1 MLKTYMK
8 GTLPKQ
14 YTRVHDENWYDKRDI
29 DLFLE
34 TRIETVDESEKIL
47 LQTLERTLA
56 TISCWL
62 QQAGIH
68 VNYRKMK
75 DSITSTTCGLWM
87 MLRKSGKLLKTQLVL
102 L

>member
-29 DLFLE
+29 DLFFE
-34 TRIETVDESEKIL
+34 TRIETVDESEKNIVTDSGENFSYDKL
-47 LQTLERTLA
+47 LVA
-56 TISCWL
+56 TGGNPRKL
-62 QQAGIH
+62 PEDEGFDNIH
-68 VNYRKMK
+68 YMWTMDDAQKIR
-75 DSITSTTCGLWM
+75 
-87 MLRKSGKLLKTQLVL
+87 KLLKTQLVL